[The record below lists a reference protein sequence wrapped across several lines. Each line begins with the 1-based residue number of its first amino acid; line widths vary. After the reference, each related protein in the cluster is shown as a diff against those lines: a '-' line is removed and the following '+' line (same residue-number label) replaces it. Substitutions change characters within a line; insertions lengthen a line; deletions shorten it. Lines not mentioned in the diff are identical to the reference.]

1 MYGASPN
8 VIAITNETPLDVATG
23 ISKTFE
29 MDTISELLIRHGSKT
44 TLQSQRRNKPNP
56 ESSFLIS
63 DELQTTLTSLQT
75 TTSITSLIN
84 SST

>member
-29 MDTISELLIRHGSKT
+29 MDAISELLIRHGSKT

-75 TTSITSLIN
+75 TSITSLIN